1 MTENASS
8 INDRVFVIIS
18 EQLGVQKET
27 LTLTSSFAED
37 LGADSL
43 DTIELIMRFEE
54 EFGVRIPDEHVEKLT
69 TISDVIEYVK
79 ANS

>member
-54 EFGVRIPDEHVEKLT
+54 EFGVRIPDEHSSLCFFAFCWVRSFLF
-69 TISDVIEYVK
+69 
-79 ANS
+79 